1 MTTQTHY
8 FVAVPLPQPLKE
20 AFHLY
25 KKELKSHF
33 PFTRWVHPEDLHITL
48 AFLGD
53 LEEGQKDKLTTLLKE
68 TVTNH
73 QRFSLTLSDLGTFG
87 NPQSPRIFWYGIEKS
102 TELNLLRKS
111 VYDACEMVGLQ
122 LDTRPFH
129 PHITVARKW
138 KGPGSIDHNLLPVHS
153 SQKET
158 FEVNDIIL
166 YETHLNRLPKYE
178 EKEIFSLV

>member
-8 FVAVPLPQPLKE
+8 FVAVPLPQPLKQ
-20 AFHLY
+20 AFQLY
-25 KKELKSHF
+25 MKKLKSHF

-53 LEEGQKDKLTTLLKE
+53 LEEGQKEKLISLLSK
-68 TVTNH
+68 VALNH
-73 QRFSLTLSDLGTFG
+73 QRFSLGLSELGTFG

-102 TELNLLRKS
+102 MELNLLRNS

-122 LDTRPFH
+122 LDSRPFH
-129 PHITVARKW
+129 PHITIARKW
-138 KGPGSIDHNLLPVHS
+138 KGPGSIDNSLLPVHS
-153 SQKET
+153 SQIET
-158 FEVNDIIL
+158 FAVNNIIL